1 MKKFITRTLIVIMAT
16 GVLVSCKKGETDIHP
31 PPATF
36 SDFLKNTEWVGT
48 LDGNGFQ
55 YRPPCSLKFNADNTF
70 TMYGI
75 FVFFPGGVATYKD
88 SITGTIQKID
98 TLADARV
105 RITTDIAT

>member
-1 MKKFITRTLIVIMAT
+1 MKKLTNLTLLAIMAT
-16 GVLVSCKKGETDIHP
+16 AVLMSCKKNVPDLQP

-88 SITGTIQKID
+88 SITGAIQKID

-105 RITTDIAT
+105 RITTDIA